1 MSNITRIYVEGEGD
15 VKFISDYI
23 SHIKPNLNV
32 VKIKKTQYNI
42 YSADNANDPVA
53 IIQASGGWT
62 NINNTLIT
70 KYCDTND
77 KLLLIFDAD
86 TDDNEGGYNRREKE
100 IKDYAL
106 PLDGIFLFPNN
117 KDDGTL
123 EDLLENIINQT
134 NKPIFDCWKKF
145 EDCLQKCA
153 PETIGKKLTI
163 PAKKSK
169 IYVYLESL
177 LGKTKKEKDKVKDKD
192 RDYKNAR
199 HWDLD
204 SKNLEPL
211 KIFLDKYL

>member
-1 MSNITRIYVEGEGD
+1 MSNTTRIFVEGEGD

-23 SHIKPNLNV
+23 SHIKPNLNI

-42 YSADNANDPVA
+42 YSANNANNPIA

-77 KLLLIFDAD
+77 NVLLIFDAD
-86 TDDNEGGYNRREKE
+86 TDDNGGGYYRREKE

-117 KDDGTL
+117 KDDGAL
-123 EDLLENIINQT
+123 EDLLENIINQA
-134 NKPIFDCWKKF
+134 NKPVFDCWKKF
-145 EDCLQKCA
+145 EDCLRNDATEK
-153 PETIGKKLTI
+153 IGKELTI
-163 PAKKSK
+163 PAQKSK

-192 RDYKNAR
+192 RDYTNAE
-199 HWDLD
+199 HWNLD
-204 SKNLEPL
+204 SEVLEPL
-211 KIFLDKYL
+211 KKFLNKYI